1 MMNRREFTTGV
12 VTTLAAPYVLKTRL
26 HAQSTRLRR
35 DVTKLDPSDPLLGN
49 YAQAVK
55 AMHDDLPA
63 NDPRNWRNQALIH
76 INHCM
81 HGARDFPHWHRH
93 YLANF
98 ELICGDLI
106 GDPSF
111 ALPYWNWTE
120 NRGRI
125 PDPFFD
131 LDGLNVAF
139 WKDPSNAQSDHW
151 DQDTVQTVGRR
162 NLIKGQGL
170 QDDPQRG
177 GSFTKQRIAGI
188 QALSNYNLW
197 AFSLE
202 GSPHNDGHV
211 VVGAG
216 NGHMGNGMSPLD
228 PIFWLHH
235 CNIDRLWA
243 QWQAAGNTTPPLSS
257 TYDGQF
263 VDANKQPVMATS
275 ANALNI
281 AGFNYTY
288 DVLTGPVVA
297 RESQDLNLESFRH
310 QKVLSP
316 EEVSSA
322 PQTLGATTEAKPVK
336 TNVETAFTV
345 TIADLVPNLFKS
357 RTFWAPEVLGVP
369 RLAAEPSRMVAR
381 LTDVSAPKEAAPI
394 IVNVFV
400 NCPYLSPETG
410 WNDPHYAGSFSFF
423 GPHQDEFIV
432 DITEPLRALSAD
444 GRIATNDV
452 KIQLM
457 PISVDPNVTAETTF
471 TVGKVEVLRV

>member
-1 MMNRREFTTGV
+1 MINRREFSTGV
-12 VTTLAAPYVLKTRL
+12 VTTLAAPFVLKTGLR
-26 HAQSTRLRR
+26 AQVTRLRR
-35 DVTKLDPSDPLLGN
+35 DVTKLDPSDPLFGK
-49 YAQAVK
+49 YAEAVK
-55 AMHDDLPA
+55 ALHDLPA
-63 NDPRNWRNQALIH
+63 DDPRNWRNQALIH

-81 HGARDFPHWHRH
+81 HGEPDFLHWHRH

-106 GDPSF
+106 TDPSF

-139 WKDPSNAQSDHW
+139 WRDPSNAQSPHW
-151 DQDTVQTVGRR
+151 DPRTVRTVGRR
-162 NLIKGQGL
+162 NLVKGQGL
-170 QDDPQRG
+170 QDDPLRG
-177 GSFTKQRIAGI
+177 GSFTKSKIDSI
-188 QALSNYNLW
+188 QAQSIYDLYW
-197 AFSLE
+197 VPLE

-243 QWQAAGNTTPPLSS
+243 QWQDAGNSTPPLSGVYS
-257 TYDGQF
+257 GQF

-275 ANALNI
+275 ASALNI
-281 AGFNYTY
+281 TDFNYTY

-297 RESQDLNLESFRH
+297 RESQELGLESFRR

-316 EEVSSA
+316 ENVSSA
-322 PQTLGATTEAKPVK
+322 PQTLGATTEAKTVN
-336 TNVETAFTV
+336 TNVETVFTV
-345 TIADLVPNLFKS
+345 GVADLVPNLFKS
-357 RTFWAPEVLGVP
+357 RTFWAPEVLGVQ
-369 RLAAEPSRMVAR
+369 RLAAEPSRVLAR
-381 LTDVSAPKEAAPI
+381 LTDVSAPQEAAPI

-400 NCPYLSPETG
+400 NHPDLSPQTDS
-410 WNDPHYAGSFSFF
+410 NDPHYAGSFSFF
-423 GPHQDEFIV
+423 GPHQHEFIV

-444 GRIATNDV
+444 GRIVTNDV